1 MKSKILGNCFD
12 HSEDKPDGRNIGL
25 FCWADL
31 SAKTVLSSRME
42 VKRSHRNIPHSFR
55 HCEAQRREQQ
65 RIQMTTDFTSL
76 NLRDEVMQAVTELGY
91 NEPTPIQTA
100 MIPLMLSGVDVIGQA
115 QTGTGKTAAFT
126 LPILHNFQQQRH
138 VQALVL
144 APTREL
150 ALQVSKT
157 VTEYGRH
164 LDVRVL
170 AVYGGQPY
178 GPQISKL
185 NRGIDIVVGTPGRLL
200 DLIDRNALNIKHIKT
215 LVLDE
220 ADEMLNM
227 GFMEDVEKILAE
239 TPVERQTAL
248 FSATMPPRIRS
259 LANRFMRDPQSVTIK
274 RDSLNTLAIEQ
285 RYYLVH
291 ESDKTNALT
300 RLFEIEPIKS
310 ALIFARTRAETA
322 TLANELVVRGIPAE
336 AIHGDL
342 DQNARERVLGR
353 FRANQL
359 KVLVATDVAARGL
372 DIDDISHV
380 FNYHLPDDAEVY
392 IHRIGRTGRAGK
404 TGVAIT
410 LLSPKE
416 KRRMREVEFLTK
428 QQVMKAELPTVSE
441 IHRHRENEVVET
453 MKIWLGRGRYKRELE
468 MVQELIEAGHD
479 PLNIAAAALKIA
491 RADEKQRPIAEVGEV
506 RSDYRSEKQLKPKNG
521 RPLKGMHREKFGRS
535 ERSVKNLSNKRR
547 GASSH
552 EEGMIRLKINKGKMH
567 NIRPNDV
574 VGQIAFHANIPGYT
588 IGKIRIEDNFS
599 FVDIPEDVAEQV
611 VKQSGNYKIG
621 KEKFSVVM
629 TK

>member
-1 MKSKILGNCFD
+1 
-12 HSEDKPDGRNIGL
+12 
-25 FCWADL
+25 
-31 SAKTVLSSRME
+31 
-42 VKRSHRNIPHSFR
+42 
-55 HCEAQRREQQ
+55 
-65 RIQMTTDFTSL
+65 MTTEFNSL
-76 NLRDEVMQAVTELGY
+76 NLRDEVMQAITDLGY
-91 NEPTPIQTA
+91 STPTPIQA
-100 MIPLMLSGVDVIGQA
+100 GMIPLMLTGVDVIGQA
-115 QTGTGKTAAFT
+115 QTGTGKTAAFA

-150 ALQVSKT
+150 ALQVADSM
-157 VTEYGRH
+157 TEYGKH
-164 LDVRVL
+164 LNVRVL

-185 NRGIDIVVGTPGRLL
+185 NRGVDIVVGTPGRLL
-200 DLIDRNALNIKHIKT
+200 DLIERNALNIKHIHT

-227 GFMEDVEKILAE
+227 GFIEDIETIIAE
-239 TPVERQTAL
+239 TPAERQTAL

-274 RDSLNTLAIEQ
+274 RDTTNALAIEQ

-410 LLSPKE
+410 LLSPRE
-416 KRRMREVEFLTK
+416 KRRMREVEALTK
-428 QQVMKAELPTVSE
+428 QTVTKMELPTVAD
-441 IHRHRENEVVET
+441 IHRYRESKVVENL
-453 MKIWLGRGRYKRELE
+453 KIWLGRGRYKRELE
-468 MVQELIEAGHD
+468 MVQELIEAGFD
-479 PLNIAAAALKIA
+479 VTNIAAAAIKIA

-506 RSDYRSEKQLKPKNG
+506 KSDYRSNERQFKPKNG
-521 RPLKGMHREKFGRS
+521 RRETFGRRDIPIKS
-535 ERSVKNLSNKRR
+535 PANKRR
-547 GASSH
+547 GDSSH
-552 EEGMIRLKINKGKMH
+552 EEGMVRLKINKGKS
-567 NIRPNDV
+567 NGIRPNDI
-574 VGQIAFHANIPGYT
+574 VGTIAFHANIPGYT
-588 IGKIRIEDNFS
+588 IGKIRIEDKMT
-599 FVDIPEDVAEQV
+599 FVDIPEELLDQV
-611 VKQSGNYKIG
+611 MTHNGNYRIG
-621 KEKFSVVM
+621 KDKVSLA
-629 TK
+629 KAK

>member
-1 MKSKILGNCFD
+1 
-12 HSEDKPDGRNIGL
+12 
-25 FCWADL
+25 
-31 SAKTVLSSRME
+31 
-42 VKRSHRNIPHSFR
+42 
-55 HCEAQRREQQ
+55 
-65 RIQMTTDFTSL
+65 MTTEFTSL
-76 NLRDEVMQAVTELGY
+76 NLRDEVMQAITELGY
-91 NEPTPIQTA
+91 STPTPIQA
-100 MIPLMLSGVDVIGQA
+100 GMIPLMLTGVDVIGQA
-115 QTGTGKTAAFT
+115 QTGTGKTAAFA

-150 ALQVSKT
+150 ALQVADSM
-157 VTEYGRH
+157 TEYGKH
-164 LDVRVL
+164 LNVRVL

-178 GPQISKL
+178 GPQISRL
-185 NRGIDIVVGTPGRLL
+185 NRGVDVVVGTPGRLL
-200 DLIDRNALNIKHIKT
+200 DLIERNALNIKHIHT

-227 GFMEDVEKILAE
+227 GFIEDIEKILAE
-239 TPVERQTAL
+239 TPAERQTAL

-274 RDSLNTLAIEQ
+274 RDTTNALAIEQ

-410 LLSPKE
+410 LLSPRE
-416 KRRMREVEFLTK
+416 KRRMREVEALTK
-428 QQVMKAELPTVSE
+428 QTVTKVELPTVAD
-441 IHRHRENEVVET
+441 IHRYRESKVVENL
-453 MKIWLGRGRYKRELE
+453 KIWLGRGRYKRELE
-468 MVQELIEAGHD
+468 MVQELIDAGFD
-479 PLNIAAAALKIA
+479 VTNIAAAAIKIA

-506 RSDYRSEKQLKPKNG
+506 KSDYRSNEKQFKPKNG
-521 RPLKGMHREKFGRS
+521 RRETFGRRDIPIKS
-535 ERSVKNLSNKRR
+535 PANKRR
-547 GASSH
+547 GDSSH
-552 EEGMIRLKINKGKMH
+552 EEGMVRLKINKGKS
-567 NIRPNDV
+567 NGIRPNDI
-574 VGQIAFHANIPGYT
+574 VGTIAFHANIPGYT
-588 IGKIRIEDNFS
+588 IGKIRIEDTFT
-599 FVDIPEDVAEQV
+599 FVDIPEDLIDQV
-611 VKQSGNYKIG
+611 MKQNGNYRIG
-621 KEKFSVVM
+621 KDKFSLA
-629 TK
+629 KAK